1 MYLPPTYIEK
11 GWVRKSTED
20 EYPTGGEP
28 CQKREGLGMSTGIQP
43 GRHEYQLSLL
53 QWYTAKNGVLDLHP
67 LGCSTCHEHQAPL
80 GVLTHTCWGVTMHS
94 KVFENSNK
102 RCIIY
107 TCMHRYIGMQYDTN
121 LRL

>member
-1 MYLPPTYIEK
+1 MDGHELLYECNSGNLR
-11 GWVRKSTED
+11 WVKLT
-20 EYPTGGEP
+20 
-28 CQKREGLGMSTGIQP
+28 
-43 GRHEYQLSLL
+43 LL
-53 QWYTAKNGVLDLHP
+53 FLQCTLACTAKNGVLDLHP

-121 LRL
+121 L